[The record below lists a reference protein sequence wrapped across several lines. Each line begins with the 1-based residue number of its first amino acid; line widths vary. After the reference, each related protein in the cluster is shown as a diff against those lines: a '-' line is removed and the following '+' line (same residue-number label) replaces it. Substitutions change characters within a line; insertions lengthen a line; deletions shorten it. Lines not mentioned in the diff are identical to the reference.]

1 MKKIITIG
9 RQFGS
14 GGREVG
20 QKVAQAL
27 HIAYYD
33 KELLMVAAKKSGLSS
48 QFMNTYDEK
57 PTRSFLYS
65 LVMGQRGL
73 FPDGG
78 EVTVEQL
85 AANAQRDAILSVAG
99 EGGCVIVGR
108 CADYVLR
115 DEPELLRVFLTADR
129 DDRIRRVCRRSGGE
143 AGTDGP
149 LPRGLLP
156 RPVRSGLGRGGELRP
171 VHQCV
176 PLGRGRR
183 SGDHRGPVQPPVK
196 AHRNS
201 KGPAGI
207 HRQGSACRKSLFS
220 PLRKF
225 SMAQDTLL
233 GFPAHTLPCRCGEF
247 TTLSTAS
254 GPAGIHRQG
263 FVYGRRSGQSP
274 DAGKGQAQ
282 NPNVATMARTP
293 STPASR

>member
-129 DDRIRRVCRRSGGE
+129 DDRIQRVCRRDGVTAAE
-143 AGTDGP
+143 AAEKLERMDRSRAAYYRARCDQVWGAAANYDLCINVSRWGVDAAVETTAA
-149 LPRGLLP
+149 RCS
-156 RPVRSGLGRGGELRP
+156 RP
-171 VHQCV
+171 
-176 PLGRGRR
+176 
-183 SGDHRGPVQPPVK
+183 
-196 AHRNS
+196 
-201 KGPAGI
+201 
-207 HRQGSACRKSLFS
+207 
-220 PLRKF
+220 
-225 SMAQDTLL
+225 
-233 GFPAHTLPCRCGEF
+233 
-247 TTLSTAS
+247 
-254 GPAGIHRQG
+254 
-263 FVYGRRSGQSP
+263 
-274 DAGKGQAQ
+274 
-282 NPNVATMARTP
+282 
-293 STPASR
+293 

>member
-129 DDRIRRVCRRSGGE
+129 DDRIRRVCRR
-143 AGTDGP
+143 DGVRRRSWNGWTAP
-149 LPRGLLP
+149 A
-156 RPVRSGLGRGGELRP
+156 RPTTAPGAIRSGA
-171 VHQCV
+171 
-176 PLGRGRR
+176 RR
-183 SGDHRGPVQPPVK
+183 RTMTCASMC
-196 AHRNS
+196 
-201 KGPAGI
+201 PAGAWTPQW
-207 HRQGSACRKSLFS
+207 RPSRPGAAARKS
-220 PLRKF
+220 
-225 SMAQDTLL
+225 A
-233 GFPAHTLPCRCGEF
+233 
-247 TTLSTAS
+247 
-254 GPAGIHRQG
+254 
-263 FVYGRRSGQSP
+263 
-274 DAGKGQAQ
+274 
-282 NPNVATMARTP
+282 
-293 STPASR
+293 